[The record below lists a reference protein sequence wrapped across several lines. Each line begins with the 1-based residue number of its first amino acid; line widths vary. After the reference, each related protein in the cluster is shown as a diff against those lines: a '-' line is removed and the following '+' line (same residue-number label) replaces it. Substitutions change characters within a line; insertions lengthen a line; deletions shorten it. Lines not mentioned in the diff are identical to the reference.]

1 MSDDVVACLA
11 FAAVINIT
19 FMLRKWQGD
28 QAGASEGPV
37 AFQVALDIYF
47 TKDSF
52 ISRDRNEHFKSL
64 RMPISAHR
72 CKKNYKHLCLALAGL
87 NLQAQLSDRIIN
99 FSALHSVHDGKLGK
113 KGQWHQVILTKMN
126 YLI

>member
-28 QAGASEGPV
+28 QATASEGPV

-52 ISRDRNEHFKSL
+52 ISRERNEHL
-64 RMPISAHR
+64 ANAHIR
-72 CKKNYKHLCLALAGL
+72 CQIKE
-87 NLQAQLSDRIIN
+87 IT
-99 FSALHSVHDGKLGK
+99 F
-113 KGQWHQVILTKMN
+113 T
-126 YLI
+126 

>member
-28 QAGASEGPV
+28 QAAASEGPV

-47 TKDSF
+47 TKDTL
-52 ISRDRNEHFKSL
+52 ISRDRNEHFANAHL
-64 RMPISAHR
+64 R
-72 CKKNYKHLCLALAGL
+72 
-87 NLQAQLSDRIIN
+87 
-99 FSALHSVHDGKLGK
+99 
-113 KGQWHQVILTKMN
+113 
-126 YLI
+126 